1 MRLTSNSLARNWFEL
16 PADDGSD
23 IISERHTK
31 QNFLDD
37 RDMEK
42 RTHKARKAQ
51 ITGFMAPPVTRP
63 GNISATKIPING
75 LKAIVPNPI
84 APQA

>member
-1 MRLTSNSLARNWFEL
+1 MRDT
-16 PADDGSD
+16 
-23 IISERHTK
+23 
-31 QNFLDD
+31 NFLGD

-42 RTHKARKAQ
+42 KTNKARKAQ
-51 ITGFMAPPVTRP
+51 VTGFMAPHVTRP
-63 GNISATKIPING
+63 GNVSATKIPIDG